1 MACRNWN
8 RNANYPTTGK
18 SLIHVFVTGSES
30 FVGKELLRQCD
41 SRGVAVTG
49 IDVRGGGRADC
60 AIADIRSPDLAT
72 QIPLGVDAVIHL
84 AALSRDADCRERAYE
99 CFDVNVMGT
108 LNVMRA
114 AQQRAAKQFIFASS
128 EWVYDSF
135 DSERRKSEDDPV
147 DIAKLDSEYAISKLV
162 CEANLRQQ
170 HRRGFCPVAIL
181 RFGIIY
187 GPRLENWS
195 AVESILN
202 AVATRD
208 EVTVGALSSGR
219 HFIHVADI
227 ADAILASVGLPG
239 FQVLN
244 VQGRDLITLGQIAE
258 VAKALLGRNPRIVE
272 KSPGDFNRRPVSSRL
287 AQSVLGWQA
296 QVGLEAGLKSVV
308 EFWEAEST

>member
-1 MACRNWN
+1 GAG
-8 RNANYPTTGK
+8 AGEQ
-18 SLIHVFVTGSES
+18 L
-30 FVGKELLRQCD
+30 
-41 SRGVAVTG
+41 GVAETEALAAAKPPVGPAQRDQAGEAAKRADQVIGQAIG
-49 IDVRGGGRADC
+49 IDRIGHRQPGGNKRQGEP
-60 AIADIRSPDLAT
+60 IGQQLAP
-72 QIPLGVDAVIHL
+72 QIDH
-84 AALSRDADCRERAYE
+84 RKR
-99 CFDVNVMGT
+99 
-108 LNVMRA
+108 
-114 AQQRAAKQFIFASS
+114 QQRAAKQFIFASS